1 MYKRQGQWWYDIRR
15 WEILEN
21 EMKVYKR
28 TRYGSLVFQGERA
41 YSQPIPQSEIEA
53 YNGTLRQNYNY

>member
-1 MYKRQGQWWYDIRR
+1 
-15 WEILEN
+15 
-21 EMKVYKR
+21 MKVYKR